1 MGESMKI
8 IPAFCIRIDN
18 HVFGR
23 FLKEED
29 AEAVC
34 AQENKSIRDNRVY
47 HDNVM
52 RMARVESCFV
62 LECQDENGVTRYFD
76 LQMVSVKQ

>member
-1 MGESMKI
+1 MNGMKI

-34 AQENKSIRDNRVY
+34 KTENDSIREKRIYRDNI
-47 HDNVM
+47 M
-52 RMARVESCFV
+52 RMARVEQCFV
-62 LECQDENGVTRYFD
+62 LEVQRDDGGTLYFD
-76 LQMVSVKQ
+76 LQMVSVAN